1 MKKFSTFMDVKSIVK
16 RNTNFTAIKMGKKL
30 VDTKY
35 RTREY
40 IFRAV
45 VVNVWNGKLK
55 TRLENETSKKEVLF
69 ASK

>member
-55 TRLENETSKKEVLF
+55 TRLVKETSKKEVLF